1 MKQITL
7 AQCQIPQTDA
17 FRAGMFESAIENATA
32 MLRLWRRRSNQRR
45 HLARFSLRE
54 LDDIGIT
61 DAERLEEII
70 KPFWRA

>member
-7 AQCQIPQTDA
+7 AQYELAQTDA
-17 FRAGMFESAIENATA
+17 FRTGMIESAVENATA
-32 MLRLWRRRSNQRR
+32 ALRLWRRRSNQRR
-45 HLARFSLRE
+45 HLARLSLRE

-61 DAERLEEII
+61 DAERLEETV